1 MYLYIENAAMM
12 LLINGAGRNLC
23 QKFEYDDDDDDGGDA
38 DSDNL
43 L

>member
-1 MYLYIENAAMM
+1 MYLYVENAAMM

-23 QKFEYDDDDDDGGDA
+23 QKFEYDDDDGGDA
-38 DSDNL
+38 DSDYL